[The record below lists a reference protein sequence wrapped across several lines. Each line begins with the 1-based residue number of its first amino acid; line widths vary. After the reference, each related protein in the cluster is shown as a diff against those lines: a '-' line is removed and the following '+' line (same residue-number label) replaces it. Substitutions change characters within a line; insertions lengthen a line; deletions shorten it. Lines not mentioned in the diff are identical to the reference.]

1 MWCDFHCPP
10 HPQTPWSHQYLLVVG
25 ILSSHRWICNW
36 NHLSDHHHPD
46 SYLKEVGHC
55 NRNQITDMDKIYL
68 IENSVNGCRNRV
80 SGYFKTYDDAY
91 EALKKCSDW
100 WMPNGSGQ
108 IYEVSFG
115 LNGERKMVYDSY
127 TQGLAK

>member
-1 MWCDFHCPP
+1 M
-10 HPQTPWSHQYLLVVG
+10 
-25 ILSSHRWICNW
+25 
-36 NHLSDHHHPD
+36 
-46 SYLKEVGHC
+46 
-55 NRNQITDMDKIYL
+55 TDMDKIYI
-68 IENSVNGCRNRV
+68 IENTISERSHRV

-91 EALKKCSDW
+91 EVLKKCSDW

-115 LNGERKMVYDSY
+115 LDGERKIAYDSY

>member
-1 MWCDFHCPP
+1 
-10 HPQTPWSHQYLLVVG
+10 
-25 ILSSHRWICNW
+25 
-36 NHLSDHHHPD
+36 
-46 SYLKEVGHC
+46 
-55 NRNQITDMDKIYL
+55 MDKIYL
-68 IENSVNGCRNRV
+68 IENSVNECRNRV

-91 EALKKCSDW
+91 EVLKKCSDW

-115 LNGERKMVYDSY
+115 LDGERKIVYDSY

>member
-1 MWCDFHCPP
+1 
-10 HPQTPWSHQYLLVVG
+10 
-25 ILSSHRWICNW
+25 
-36 NHLSDHHHPD
+36 
-46 SYLKEVGHC
+46 
-55 NRNQITDMDKIYL
+55 MDKIYL
-68 IENSVNGCRNRV
+68 IENSVNGCKNRV

-108 IYEVSFG
+108 IYEVSLG
-115 LNGERKMVYDSY
+115 LDGERKMVYDSY

>member
-1 MWCDFHCPP
+1 MFWCGLHYRP
-10 HPQTPWSHQYLLVVG
+10 HPQAAWGHQYLLVVG

-36 NHLSDHHHPD
+36 NHLPDHHPD

-55 NRNQITDMDKIYL
+55 SRNQITDMDKIYL